1 MLLKMKKILFSALML
16 SLSVAAWAQ
25 TDDEAIKQTLNNYL
39 EGGATG
45 DLARVQSAFY
55 PTANLRSIANG
66 RVTDTGLKEF
76 LARMP
81 QGGAQWTPKIISYN
95 YLGTAGSA
103 VVEMTMDT
111 FKFVDFLSLV
121 KVGNDWKI
129 VSRVFSRGEP
139 TQKVA
144 TVAGTKAATPT
155 KKTTRTAPKS
165 DDGW

>member
-1 MLLKMKKILFSALML
+1 MKKILFSALL
-16 SLSVAAWAQ
+16 LCFSVATWAQ
-25 TDDEAIKQTLNNYL
+25 TDDEGIKQTLNNYL

-55 PTANLRSIANG
+55 PTANLRSISNDG
-66 RVTDTGLKEF
+66 RVTDTGLKDF

-81 QGGAQWTPKIISYN
+81 KGGAQWTPKILSYN

-103 VVEMTMDT
+103 VVEMTMDS

-129 VSRVFSRGEP
+129 VSRVFARGEP
-139 TQKVA
+139 TQKVSS
-144 TVAGTKAATPT
+144 VAGTKAAVST
-155 KKTTRTAPKS
+155 KKTTRTQPKS
-165 DDGW
+165 NDGW